1 MKKGKFIIIYG
12 ANNLGKS
19 TQARLLVKA
28 IRKSGKKAEYIKY
41 PIYDSE
47 PSGKLIN
54 EYLRKG
60 NPYNF
65 SPREFQL
72 IHFIDRINFEPT
84 LKDKLEKGINIV
96 AEDYFGTAIAWG
108 TAAGVSKKLL
118 EYLNKFIFKENIAFL
133 FDGKRFEHSEEKNHK
148 HEKDRELMN
157 KVKKTHL
164 QIGKKY
170 GWKKVDANLPIE
182 ELHAI
187 IWKEV
192 KKIL

>member
-1 MKKGKFIIIYG
+1 MKKGKFVVIYG

-28 IRKSGKKAEYIKY
+28 IKKSGKKAEYIKY

-60 NPYNF
+60 NPFKF

-72 IHFIDRINFEPT
+72 IHYIDRLGFQPV
-84 LKDKLEKGINIV
+84 LKDKLEKGINII

-108 TAAGVSKKLL
+108 TAAGVSQKLL
-118 EYLNKFIFKENIAFL
+118 EYLFRFILKEDTAFL
-133 FDGKRFEHSEEKNHK
+133 LDGKRFEHAEEKNHK
-148 HEKDRELMN
+148 HEKDKELMK

-170 GWKKVDANLPIE
+170 GWKKVNANLPIK

-192 KKIL
+192 SEIL